1 MFHEALTE
9 PFSKRKSTM
18 VTITINIENGNEA
31 SEACRE
37 VARMIE
43 NGYTNGMIGCSGD
56 TFEIEGDIF
65 SDEEED
71 DEFTPTES
79 GKTEVRIEA
88 VEDHCY
94 PSAYLGDAVYTSHLR
109 LAELFGEDDGAGDKT
124 NHEFALVFNIKFK
137 DGSSDQF
144 GVDLYDSDCE
154 EMAESEAIIWSIA
167 SDDSFNSSI
176 AREVIDMLIGGRM
189 ENDEYKILEVKKKT
203 F

>member
-1 MFHEALTE
+1 
-9 PFSKRKSTM
+9 M

-31 SEACRE
+31 AEACRE
-37 VARMIE
+37 VARLIE

-71 DEFTPTES
+71 DDEFTPTES

-88 VEDHCY
+88 VKDHCY
-94 PSAYLGDAVYTSHLR
+94 PSAYRGDGVYTSHLR
-109 LAELFGEDDGAGDKT
+109 LTELFGENDGAGDKT
-124 NHEFALVFNIKFK
+124 NHDFSLVFDVKFK
-137 DGSSDQF
+137 DGSSDQC
-144 GVDLYDSDCE
+144 GVDLYDFGCG

-167 SDDSFNSSI
+167 TNDTYNSSI

>member
-1 MFHEALTE
+1 MI
-9 PFSKRKSTM
+9 
-18 VTITINIENGNEA
+18 TITINVENGNEA

-43 NGYTNGMIGCSGD
+43 NGYTSGMIGCSGD

-71 DEFTPTES
+71 DEFVPTDS

-88 VEDHCY
+88 VKNHCY

-109 LAELFGEDDGAGDKT
+109 LTELFGEDNGAGDKT
-124 NHEFALVFNIKFK
+124 THDFSLVFDVKYK

-144 GVDLYDSDCE
+144 GVDLYDWECR
-154 EMAESEAIIWSIA
+154 EMAETDTIIWGIA
-167 SDDSFNSSI
+167 TSDSYNSSI
-176 AREVIDMLIGGRM
+176 AREAIDMLIGGRM

>member
-1 MFHEALTE
+1 
-9 PFSKRKSTM
+9 M

-37 VARMIE
+37 VARMID
-43 NGYTNGMIGCSGD
+43 NGYTSGMIGCSGD
-56 TFEIEGDIF
+56 SFEIEGDIF

-94 PSAYLGDAVYTSHLR
+94 PSAYLGDAVYTSHSR
-109 LAELFGEDDGAGDKT
+109 LTELFGEDNGAEDKT
-124 NHEFALVFNIKFK
+124 IHDFSLVFDVKYK
-137 DGSSDQF
+137 DGSSDQV
-144 GVDLYDSDCE
+144 GVDLYDFGCGETS
-154 EMAESEAIIWSIA
+154 ESKAIIWGIA
-167 SDDSFNSSI
+167 TNDTYNSSI

-189 ENDEYKILEVKKKT
+189 ENDECKILEVNKK
-203 F
+203 

>member
-1 MFHEALTE
+1 
-9 PFSKRKSTM
+9 M

-43 NGYTNGMIGCSGD
+43 NGYTNGMVGCSGD

-71 DEFTPTES
+71 DEFVPSES
-79 GKTEVRIEA
+79 EKTEVRIEA
-88 VEDHCY
+88 VESHCY

-109 LAELFGEDDGAGDKT
+109 LAELFDEDSGAGDKT
-124 NHEFALVFNIKFK
+124 NHDFSLVFDVKFK

-144 GVDLYDSDCE
+144 GVDLYDFKCG
-154 EMAESEAIIWSIA
+154 EMAESDAIIWSIGC
-167 SDDSFNSSI
+167 DDSFNSSI

-189 ENDEYKILEVKKKT
+189 ENDEYKILEVNKKT

>member
-1 MFHEALTE
+1 
-9 PFSKRKSTM
+9 M

-31 SEACRE
+31 AEACRE
-37 VARMIE
+37 VARLIE

-65 SDEEED
+65 SDEEEED

-88 VEDHCY
+88 VSSHCY
-94 PSAYLGDAVYTSHLR
+94 PSAYRGDGVYTSRLR
-109 LAELFGEDDGAGDKT
+109 LTELFGEDNGAGDKA
-124 NHEFALVFNIKFK
+124 NHEFALVFDIKFK

-144 GVDLYDSDCE
+144 GVDLYDWKYG
-154 EMAESEAIIWSIA
+154 EMPETETIIWNIGCN
-167 SDDSFNSSI
+167 DSFNSSI

-189 ENDEYKILEVKKKT
+189 ENDEYKILEVKKK
-203 F
+203 

>member
-1 MFHEALTE
+1 
-9 PFSKRKSTM
+9 M
-18 VTITINIENGNEA
+18 VTITINIENGTEA

-43 NGYTNGMIGCSGD
+43 NGYTSGMIGCSGD

-88 VEDHCY
+88 VKDHCY
-94 PSAYLGDAVYTSHLR
+94 PPAYLGDAVYTSHLR
-109 LAELFGEDDGAGDKT
+109 LTELFGEDNGDRDKT
-124 NHEFALVFNIKFK
+124 NLDFSFVFDVKYK
-137 DGSSDQF
+137 DGSSDQV
-144 GVDLYDSDCE
+144 GVDLYDFGCG
-154 EMAESEAIIWSIA
+154 EMAESEAIIWGIA
-167 SDDSFNSSI
+167 TNDTYNSSI

-189 ENDEYKILEVKKKT
+189 ENDEYKILEVKKKI

>member
-1 MFHEALTE
+1 
-9 PFSKRKSTM
+9 M

-65 SDEEED
+65 SDEEGD
-71 DEFTPTES
+71 DEFMSTES

-88 VEDHCY
+88 VEAHCY
-94 PSAYLGDAVYTSHLR
+94 PSSYLGDMVYTSHLR
-109 LAELFGEDDGAGDKT
+109 LVELFGEDKGAGDKT
-124 NHEFALVFNIKFK
+124 NHDFSLVFDVKYK

-144 GVDLYDSDCE
+144 GVNLYDWVCREMVESD
-154 EMAESEAIIWSIA
+154 AIIWSIA
-167 SDDSFNSSI
+167 TSDTYNSSI

>member
-1 MFHEALTE
+1 
-9 PFSKRKSTM
+9 M

-31 SEACRE
+31 AEACRE

-65 SDEEED
+65 SEEEED

-88 VEDHCY
+88 VSSHCY

-109 LAELFGEDDGAGDKT
+109 LTELFGEDGGAGDKS
-124 NHEFALVFNIKFK
+124 NHDFSLIFDVKYK
-137 DGSSDQF
+137 DGSSDQC
-144 GVDLYDSDCE
+144 GVDLYDFNCE
-154 EMAESEAIIWSIA
+154 EMPKSEAIIWGIGT
-167 SDDSFNSSI
+167 DNTYNSSI